1 MVTMV
6 EEPQLTG
13 GKPNKY
19 DDLLSFGLLR
29 VILLRSDSWKGT
41 GHAWHFQLSKKKL
54 FKANGRLG
62 TSPAD
67 PLKALGRCRMATGS

>member
-6 EEPQLTG
+6 KEPQLAG

-19 DDLLSFGLLR
+19 NDLLSFGLLR
-29 VILLRSDSWKGT
+29 VILLRS